1 MKWGYV
7 NKNHRAGLGKF
18 HGLLLIT
25 GEKTI
30 IEHRQEGRG
39 CAVAGKIEIIS
50 AEGRRR
56 AGGPSAHSI
65 QASRR
70 RFLDFARLFQVVPVG
85 ETSLNI
91 AILPTW
97 FLP

>member
-30 IEHRQEGRG
+30 IEHRQEGR
-39 CAVAGKIEIIS
+39 AVRSPAKSKSS
-50 AEGRRR
+50 AQKVDGGLAGRRHIQSKRR
-56 AGGPSAHSI
+56 AAGSWTLPDCFKLFRWA
-65 QASRR
+65 RR
-70 RFLDFARLFQVVPVG
+70 V
-85 ETSLNI
+85 
-91 AILPTW
+91 
-97 FLP
+97 